1 MNKKV
6 INILLIVAFVSFLV
20 LSIIIKV
27 SSNNKKLSRFDNN
40 KLLDESYLNIDYLVK
55 DNEDYTIVFFDSVP
69 YVVSFNKK
77 IQKELNNVD
86 LNSEMIKL
94 VGSSKTI
101 DNSVMEAIL
110 KIYNKD
116 AVEGTEDY
124 LNKNDFNNIF
134 GKYYMKID
142 RIISSRNTNQKSSF
156 LSSLFLDLSLVSLFI
171 LGLKLMIEKR
181 QTQTNN

>member
-1 MNKKV
+1 MNKKL

-27 SSNNKKLSRFDNN
+27 SSNKKLSRFDNN

-77 IQKELNNVD
+77 IQKELNDID
-86 LNSEMIKL
+86 LNNEMIKL

-101 DNSVMEAIL
+101 DNSVMDTIL

-124 LNKNDFNNIF
+124 LNKKDFNNIF

-142 RIISSRNTNQKSSF
+142 KIISSRNTNQKSSF